1 MTFRQSKRTHS
12 FECMSENNIF
22 ILGIGNVK
30 RNEPNLRGITLIK
43 SFLNATLKM
52 HEQRTSP
59 NFQLDDTYR
68 VYATIFFVQSWPGY
82 LEIFQICFFQARNC
96 FIHVLAGRVA
106 TLDVFWQVVSPKPS
120 HCGAVISQMFFN
132 SNVFNLVCTLV
143 AGPF

>member
-1 MTFRQSKRTHS
+1 MAMTFRQSKRTHS

-68 VYATIFFVQSWPGY
+68 VYATIFLVQS
-82 LEIFQICFFQARNC
+82 
-96 FIHVLAGRVA
+96 
-106 TLDVFWQVVSPKPS
+106 
-120 HCGAVISQMFFN
+120 
-132 SNVFNLVCTLV
+132 
-143 AGPF
+143 